1 MGKQSGGGA
10 RTDFG
15 IGRNA
20 EGGRMGFANNI
31 SQRARLAQ
39 ATTAAMRAG
48 QDRIRRLPNS
58 VTGQGA
64 TGRAVRVNPR
74 NAMTPGMVRVNTP
87 RGMTLPP
94 SNRVGQYQFDL
105 GTGGRRGYSPRTFG
119 EARRA
124 AQRDAAQVGAAAI
137 TYRGTP

>member
-20 EGGRMGFANNI
+20 EGGRMAFANNI

-48 QDRIRRLPNS
+48 QTRLQRLPNS
-58 VTGQGA
+58 VTGEGA
-64 TGRAVRVNPR
+64 AGRATRVNPR

-87 RGMTLPP
+87 RGITTPP
-94 SNRVGQYQFDL
+94 ANRVGQYQFDL
-105 GTGGRRGYSPRTFG
+105 GTGGRRGYSPRTFAA
-119 EARRA
+119 ARRA

-137 TYRGTP
+137 TFRGTT